1 MNAMD
6 LLVGFGSVKDSYVI
20 GTEEFR
26 QGKQKAQ
33 RKRLSIRKMWLI
45 AAVIALTLLLVGC
58 AIVYVLSL
66 QNLAIGE
73 EYREYYD
80 GSSESVTI
88 LSVQGVKGTPGYQ
101 AAKEWREW
109 LQTYDQDQSVFF
121 SEEAY
126 AEDFGDEYYAYNLY
140 SREMKDKLDEICAK
154 YNLKLLGKLYVDPD
168 ETAACQALQIQGIL
182 RPGVQAETNFGGM
195 HYYACGAFGVEGTM
209 TLTAP
214 DTPWPYE
221 EIVSFDCYRKDYFS
235 EITATVGAEGSYE
248 EWTYTT
254 SNGVDVLMVLEQ
266 RNENLGHVAQ
276 IFADCGDYVF
286 IFSAIERDRV
296 WTKEALE
303 SYAEAFDFTVQPQP
317 VSQESLA
324 EAEDRREAAAEED
337 AIQLE
342 KKRLFYRELGYDSRI
357 KSRMELITHP
367 SQLGFW
373 VTDLNGDGVEELIV
387 GENGYITA
395 VYCKQDGGTQ
405 YLMPLTIASPTVDE
419 SNNYLSGIGTGFG
432 FYSYIYL
439 CENNTL
445 AYVSEGVDVIRYFF
459 AEIQNGEYVWG
470 DCVFYS
476 PNSEYY
482 KDNPWNMIEDTSTYL
497 GVPITEERFYEII
510 RSHPRVPVTL
520 TPISQYPLADTNPS
534 GIVGV
539 DEVFTNYKDLFQ
551 KLSNY
556 AEDSWRYCTVD
567 LDGDGQEEVF
577 LTQGLWNGVLTI
589 KNGKVK
595 ILECGKNLSI
605 CNGKYIAY
613 TREYLDGN
621 SAPSYYKVQNGN
633 AVLVDYLRYDKDKNP
648 DNPWFYSMDAQDDSL
663 MPISQEQYE
672 SVQAKYVP
680 LELEMLP
687 LSAYS
692 LS

>member
-1 MNAMD
+1 M
-6 LLVGFGSVKDSYVI
+6 
-20 GTEEFR
+20 
-26 QGKQKAQ
+26 
-33 RKRLSIRKMWLI
+33 
-45 AAVIALTLLLVGC
+45 
-58 AIVYVLSL
+58 
-66 QNLAIGE
+66 
-73 EYREYYD
+73 
-80 GSSESVTI
+80 
-88 LSVQGVKGTPGYQ
+88 
-101 AAKEWREW
+101 
-109 LQTYDQDQSVFF
+109 
-121 SEEAY
+121 
-126 AEDFGDEYYAYNLY
+126 
-140 SREMKDKLDEICAK
+140 
-154 YNLKLLGKLYVDPD
+154 
-168 ETAACQALQIQGIL
+168 
-182 RPGVQAETNFGGM
+182 
-195 HYYACGAFGVEGTM
+195 
-209 TLTAP
+209 
-214 DTPWPYE
+214 
-221 EIVSFDCYRKDYFS
+221 
-235 EITATVGAEGSYE
+235 
-248 EWTYTT
+248 
-254 SNGVDVLMVLEQ
+254 
-266 RNENLGHVAQ
+266 
-276 IFADCGDYVF
+276 
-286 IFSAIERDRV
+286 
-296 WTKEALE
+296 
-303 SYAEAFDFTVQPQP
+303 
-317 VSQESLA
+317 
-324 EAEDRREAAAEED
+324 
-337 AIQLE
+337 
-342 KKRLFYRELGYDSRI
+342 
-357 KSRMELITHP
+357 
-367 SQLGFW
+367 
-373 VTDLNGDGVEELIV
+373 NGDGVEELIV

-419 SNNYLSGIGTGFG
+419 SNNYISGIGTGFG

-497 GVPITEERFYEII
+497 GVPITEERFNEIV

-605 CNGKYIAY
+605 CNGNYIAY

-621 SAPSYYKVQNGN
+621 SATSYYKVQNGN